1 MSNLNRTKVR
11 RESTTTMPSALP
23 LGELA
28 FNSETSELFVGTG
41 TGKIKVHIND
51 LVRIHGILDSK
62 ANSVDLE
69 TLRNRIET
77 IVSNNNSTEGNS
89 ELVDMR
95 VDSKGVTHASSGEH
109 LRYLEKTSSLLYK
122 MGATHYET
130 NDKNANK
137 CQITNADNYLYS
149 YRVTHTVIPN
159 YSYNIIKFKD
169 KVSSLRNGVKKFK
182 LVLQSDRA
190 FELGIALNSRTNWSN
205 GLMWKQVISLQ
216 PGKYHYVDIDLNTP
230 KVKTYLDDEANN
242 SGELCLFII
251 YRGSDGNAVIGEYN
265 INAYLMAVA
274 EDNQPQS
281 FSEVSGNSFTSDYAL
296 LAENSNMAENSK
308 LSNRSLISE
317 ESEHA
322 ITSDF
327 ALETN
332 YAYQSLNAINAGM
345 KIIPEKDCTSMNS
358 NATLERVDG
367 TTYRLT
373 KLIGVGVGATYG
385 LHLYIP
391 YKSIS
396 ELKNRLFVNP
406 KLIKGGELTSAFIVA
421 NKGDWNPNNKPISV
435 NVTKPI
441 NLYEVITNC
450 DNSDYKAH
458 YQKAKFLYVVYAF
471 HSSNIHEITNRET
484 ILEIT
489 PYIEINDSK
498 VLATHVT
505 PEASTPIVEKAV
517 EQGTRVAKGLIAEVT
532 PQYTPLTNVNWGT
545 TSSAG
550 WVSQNATKVGNSYVI
565 KAEHNA
571 QASHCCI
578 FDTGLKQDGTVK
590 DVTILYKSKT
600 PNGFVSVGL
609 GFSWSSMN
617 TLDIK
622 YTEGS
627 DYYVTNISAS
637 HIAPNMPVKILV
649 GTKNGKTID
658 MDIIYIVNYKDS
670 KTLITDYAISSGRSI
685 QSTNAT
691 YSEQAKNSEHA
702 EISNMSKVSQK
713 AMTTTSTLSWVATNH
728 KLTSNRVSN
737 ATTYGKDSIK
747 FDELTGECEVKIE
760 KGNESWAYVNGV
772 ELGSK
777 EFLRGKKL
785 VVYIQDIPNNNDHQI
800 SLDVF
805 NISSSQASWSNAINL
820 RNQIKIGQ
828 LNILDLDPIINE
840 PKFNSTPTLYF
851 IQGIQKGHS
860 QSLPGEVLTN
870 NSSHYKYK
878 IGLIS
883 PNELSTVFA
892 DSLKGFNATDYYTKL
907 EIEERLQDF
916 VTANEQEEY
925 ITCWGDSLTA
935 MGGWTQ
941 KLAQLTGL
949 PVYNGGTGGETSKTI
964 MARQGGDVMLV
975 NNITIPSAKS
985 PVTLATMK
993 DDKGISTYF
1002 GNKVTPLLQGG
1013 GHMNPCTIGDV
1024 EGTLRW
1030 TGSSHA
1036 DTTGI
1041 WTFTR
1046 NNVGEEVVINRPTA
1060 LVTNYDRTKN
1070 KPKVMIIFMGQNGGW
1085 DNITH
1090 LIQQHRLMIEHSQC
1104 TDFLVLGLSS
1114 GSASS
1119 RKAYEDAMK
1128 NEFGRRFFSLRAYL
1142 SQYGLEDLGIEP
1154 TERDLSMMEQG
1165 ITPQSLL
1172 MDSVHYTTECR
1183 ALIGQLVY
1191 KQLKE
1196 LHML

>member
-1 MSNLNRTKVR
+1 MTKLKTKLLKDLPVK
-11 RESTTTMPSALP
+11 TTPITEDDYVVNTNQGTTKLKVKDITKDVTTRVEELESALP
-23 LGELA
+23 EV
-28 FNSETSELFVGTG
+28 SEQLYNMEINKAT
-41 TGKIKVHIND
+41 KIEVDVERK
-51 LVRIHGILDSK
+51 RIDNLI
-62 ANSVDLE
+62 
-69 TLRNRIET
+69 
-77 IVSNNNSTEGNS
+77 SNNNPTEGNS

-95 VDSKGVTHASSGEH
+95 VDSQGVIHSSGGEH
-109 LRYLEKTSSLLYK
+109 IRYLEKTSSLLYK

-130 NDKNANK
+130 NDKNANQ
-137 CQITNADNYLYS
+137 CQITNTDNYIYS
-149 YRVTHTVIPN
+149 YRVTHTAIPN

-169 KVSSLRNGVKKFK
+169 KVSALRNGVKKFK

-190 FELGIALNSRTNWSN
+190 FELGVALNNKTNWAN

-251 YRGSDGNAVIGEYN
+251 YRGSDGDAVIGKYN
-265 INAYLMAVA
+265 ITAYLMTVA

-281 FSEVSGNSFTSDYAL
+281 FSEVSGNSLTSGYAL
-296 LAENSNMAENSK
+296 LAENSN
-308 LSNRSLISE
+308 
-317 ESEHA
+317 
-322 ITSDF
+322 
-327 ALETN
+327 
-332 YAYQSLNAINAGM
+332 YAYQSLNALNAGI
-345 KIIPEKDCTSMNS
+345 KIIPEKDCTSMNG

-367 TTYRLT
+367 TAYRLT
-373 KLIGVGVGATYG
+373 KLIGVGVGTTYG

-391 YKSIS
+391 YKSLS

-406 KLIKGGELTSAFIVA
+406 KLIKGEELTSAFIVA
-421 NKGDWNPNNKPISV
+421 NKGDWNPDNKPIGV

-505 PEASTPIVEKAV
+505 PEASTSIVEKAI

-532 PQYTPLTNVNWGT
+532 PQYTPLTNVYWGT

-627 DYYVTNISAS
+627 DYYVANISAS

-649 GTKNGKTID
+649 GTKNGETID

-670 KTLITDYAISSGRSI
+670 KTLITDYAVSSGRSI
-685 QSTNAT
+685 QSANAK

-713 AMTTTSTLSWVATNH
+713 AMTTTNTLSWVATNH

-777 EFLRGKKL
+777 DFLRGKKL

-828 LNILDLDPIINE
+828 LNILDLDSIINE

-870 NSSHYKYK
+870 NSSHYRYK
-878 IGLIS
+878 IGLIN

-892 DSLKGFNATDYYTKL
+892 DSLKGFNATDYYTKS
-907 EIEERLQDF
+907 EMEERLQDF
-916 VTANEQEEY
+916 VTENEYEEY

-1070 KPKVMIIFMGQNGGW
+1070 KPKVMIIFIGQNGGW

-1172 MDSVHYTTECR
+1172 MDSVHYTNDCR

-1196 LHML
+1196 LNMI